1 MNSSRTKY
9 DPEAKDF
16 AKLLKD
22 AARQRR
28 FMLPWQADR
37 RLIAEGGHVLY
48 TVDVD
53 VIKLYTNPN
62 EMAVATDRRKEGYA
76 QVFHSDPPAVSVA
89 LGRRLARKIFFE
101 LGRGPLLVLPPLDE
115 EVRVV
120 FNAILK
126 DVQNEQKR
134 TWRQLAALREKV
146 AQLDS
151 VSDRQELA
159 QRLEDEALELA
170 TLVSAEHS
178 ASAELRR
185 FSQLMDKERI
195 MPLDRAW
202 EAGLIDDPALREA
215 CTPPS
220 GFIDWLR
227 FHEITENWKV
237 LLRQTKSPRQKT
249 ALLDRDAHALAR
261 LEWINQR
268 LEPHRHQRVVLI
280 TGDAALEKAARSYWP
295 KGAKHDFA
303 DLYLRHPRA
312 YLGEPDVLDSGDD
325 GDPAGIETELTL
337 WLDALLARSQV
348 SNHPYRTGLD
358 KLLSPRGGALVALA
372 RPITAEHPGI
382 IRDILD
388 RWTCFT
394 RNLVLN
400 QGVIDDP
407 AAVGELARLRGDL
420 KRLLD
425 GVSMLLRRRVRETWW
440 ETLGVI
446 SRTGY
451 ALLFSCDPK
460 RLRPRTP
467 PILSY
472 DSFPKAETLA
482 HLLFSTHTWNTEAY
496 RKVLGILDEED
507 ASNYTYFLALATLF
521 AAEGIWPVAA
531 GLAGE
536 AIEIAETH
544 HPEHISGREAAYVRA
559 VALRYTAR
567 HTRELAVAASFLND
581 AKRYLE
587 EDRVKRG
594 RWYDAGEIR
603 FNAEEQAL
611 YLTYHQFCLFLDQP
625 IPLEAG
631 VPELVVLHNQLTN
644 VLADLE
650 KSQARPLIKN
660 VVKRELLINLLQV
673 ALLRWD
679 EEGESVQRIP
689 FIPVLEALENNI
701 DKYKETIQ
709 ITFRDQAILLA
720 AQCWLAE
727 DKTRKKDKRRKL
739 ERYLSDSA
747 IKKHS
752 VQAFDRFHFPWLRN
766 LIKP

>member
-1 MNSSRTKY
+1 MNSSTTKY

-28 FMLPWQADR
+28 FMLPWQKDR
-37 RLIAEGGHVLY
+37 QLIAEGGRVLY

-62 EMAVATDRRKEGYA
+62 KMAVATERRKEGYA
-76 QVFHSDPPAVSVA
+76 QVFHDDPSAVSVA
-89 LGRRLARKIFFE
+89 LGRRLAQKIFFE
-101 LGRGPLLVLPPLDE
+101 LGHGPLLVLPPLDE

-126 DVQNEQKR
+126 NVQSEHRR
-134 TWRQLAALREKV
+134 TWNQLAALKEKV
-146 AQLDS
+146 AQLNS

-159 QRLEDEALELA
+159 QRLENEALKLA
-170 TLVSAEHS
+170 TLVSADHS

-185 FSQLMDKERI
+185 FSLLMDKERI
-195 MPLDRAW
+195 IPLDRAW

-220 GFIDWLR
+220 GFIEWLR

-237 LLRQTKSPRQKT
+237 LLQKTKSPRKKPE
-249 ALLDRDAHALAR
+249 LLDRDAHALAR
-261 LEWINQR
+261 LEWINQQ
-268 LEPHRHQRVVLI
+268 LEQHQHQRVVLI
-280 TGDAALEKAARSYWP
+280 TGDAALERAARNYWP
-295 KGAKHDFA
+295 KGAKHDFS

-312 YLGEPDVLDSGDD
+312 YLGEPDVLNSGDD
-325 GDPAGIETELTL
+325 GDSTSIGTEFTL
-337 WLDALLARSQV
+337 WLDALLAHSQV
-348 SNHPYRTGLD
+348 ASHHYRNSLD
-358 KLLSPRGGALVALA
+358 KLLSPKGKALVALS
-372 RPITAEHPGI
+372 RPITTEHPGI
-382 IRDILD
+382 IKDILD

-394 RNLVLN
+394 SNLVLA

-407 AAVGELARLRGDL
+407 AAVGELAGLRGDL
-420 KRLLD
+420 NRLLD
-425 GVSMLLRRRVRETWW
+425 GVYILLRQRVRETWW
-440 ETLGVI
+440 ETLSMI

-451 ALLFSCDPK
+451 ALIFSCDPR
-460 RLRPRTP
+460 RLRPRNP

-472 DSFPKAETLA
+472 DSFPKAEALA

-496 RKVLGILDEED
+496 RQVLVILDEED
-507 ASNYTYFLALATLF
+507 ASSYTYFLALATLF
-521 AAEGIWPVAA
+521 AAEGVWAVAA

-536 AIEIAETH
+536 AIEIAKTH
-544 HPEHISGREAAYVRA
+544 HPDHISGREAAYVRA

-567 HTRELAVAASFLND
+567 YTRELAIAARFLDD
-581 AKRYLE
+581 AKHCLVT
-587 EDRVKRG
+587 DRDKRQH
-594 RWYDAGEIR
+594 WYDAGEIR
-603 FNAEEQAL
+603 FDAEEQAL
-611 YLTYHQFCLFLDQP
+611 YLTYHQFRLFLDQP

-631 VPELVVLHNQLTN
+631 VPELVVLHDQLTN

-650 KSQARPLIKN
+650 KSQARLLIKN
-660 VVKRELLINLLQV
+660 VVQRELLINLLQV

-679 EEGESVQRIP
+679 KEGESVQRVP

-701 DKYKETIQ
+701 NKYKETIQ

-727 DKTRKKDKRRKL
+727 DKTRKKDKRREL

-752 VQAFDRFHFPWLRN
+752 VQAFDLFHFPWLRN
-766 LIKP
+766 LVKL